1 MNPQPKRIPFSN
13 RSGGSTVI
21 PQRPRA
27 TDSEYTALHCALRI
41 DANSTTSSPGFNPTD
56 PHVAHPPTPS
66 AQRRVRINSPIASTE
81 GPLATLS
88 KSRRAR
94 SESFGIMRADV
105 ERHRARNSTPWNNR
119 YVEVH
124 HILTD
129 AKFLVKA
136 NRGVVAVIC
145 LNVYHPYSAT
155 RGDISKLLD

>member
-1 MNPQPKRIPFSN
+1 MLSRIAKSAFTKPNTIRYDRTSKGKQVT
-13 RSGGSTVI
+13 SEHGLPEGSDADSE
-21 PQRPRA
+21 PRA
-27 TDSEYTALHCALRI
+27 TNADRL
-41 DANSTTSSPGFNPTD
+41 
-56 PHVAHPPTPS
+56 
-66 AQRRVRINSPIASTE
+66 PIASTE

-119 YVEVH
+119 YVKVH

-136 NRGVVAVIC
+136 NSGVVAVIC